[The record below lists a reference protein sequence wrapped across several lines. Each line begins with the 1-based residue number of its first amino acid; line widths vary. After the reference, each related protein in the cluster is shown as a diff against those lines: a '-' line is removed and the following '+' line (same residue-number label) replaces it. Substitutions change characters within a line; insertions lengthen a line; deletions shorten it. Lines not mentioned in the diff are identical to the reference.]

1 MTQKMD
7 PLTARLESVQ
17 EEIFEL
23 IEESST
29 RLEDQIRFWDLI
41 RKEQAIFYL
50 ARKHK
55 ITKIGSDAVPAM
67 SVSETR
73 AKQAIQMSMLLTSLN
88 QSAYKNEP
96 WSMQETS
103 RERMLAEPMYR
114 FKKAGKPVD
123 IIFDG
128 NPENSVRET
137 LWGYIYYQDSND
149 QWQKQP
155 GEVDDKGL
163 FYRDYDNQKMYY
175 VSFKELAAKYSKEG
189 RYKVVLNAKTV
200 ADVVVSDLDNSE
212 SPVRTK
218 APATR
223 RRRRVSGG
231 RRRARRASSSHPSST
246 STSTSST
253 PTRSRSR
260 TRRDYSGAAPSPREV
275 GTQHASVTGPS
286 GSRLRR
292 LLQEARDPPAVILSG
307 PANTVK
313 CLRFRCRHRYN
324 ECFDKISTTWWWT
337 GDGRTRAG
345 DASMLVSFQ
354 SESQRNNFL
363 NTVPVPSSVTVS
375 AASLFL
381 R

>member
-1 MTQKMD
+1 MNQRTD

-23 IEESST
+23 IEESSN
-29 RLEDQIRFWDLI
+29 RLEDQIRYWELI
-41 RKEQAIFYL
+41 RKEQALLFL
-50 ARKHK
+50 ARRER
-55 ITKIGSDAVPAM
+55 ITRIGAEVVPPL

-73 AKQAIQMSMLLTSLN
+73 AKQAIQMSLLLTSLN
-88 QSAYKNEP
+88 KSHYKNEP
-96 WSMQETS
+96 WTMQETS
-103 RERMLAEPMYR
+103 RERMLAPPKYT
-114 FKKAGKPVD
+114 FKKAGKSVD

-128 NPENSVRET
+128 NIENSVRET
-137 LWGYIYYQDSND
+137 MWGFIYYQDSD
-149 QWQKQP
+149 DEWQKQP
-155 GEVDDKGL
+155 GEIDDQGL
-163 FYRDYDNQKMYY
+163 FYRDYDNEKIYY
-175 VSFKELAAKYSKEG
+175 VDFKELAAKYSKEG
-189 RYKVVLNAKTV
+189 RYKVIVDSKTV
-200 ADVVVSDLDNSE
+200 ADVVVSHLDNSE

-218 APATR
+218 AAPAGR
-223 RRRRVSGG
+223 RRISGG
-231 RRRARRASSSHPSST
+231 RRRPRGRSSSHSTPAST
-246 STSTSST
+246 SSSST

-260 TRRDYSGAAPSPREV
+260 PRRAYTGAAPSPREV

-324 ECFDKISTTWWWT
+324 EYFDKISTTWWWT
-337 GDGRTRAG
+337 GDGRTRTG

-354 SESQRNNFL
+354 SESQRTSFL

-375 AASLFL
+375 AANLFL